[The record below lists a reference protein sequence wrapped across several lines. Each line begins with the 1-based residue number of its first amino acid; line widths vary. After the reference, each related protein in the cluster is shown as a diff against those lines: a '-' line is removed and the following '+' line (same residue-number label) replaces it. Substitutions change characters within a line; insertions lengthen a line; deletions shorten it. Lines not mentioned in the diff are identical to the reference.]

1 MNKKLLVSLVC
12 PFHNEEMGIDAFYE
26 ALTDEISQLDAFNF
40 EVLCVDDGSNDST
53 LEQLI
58 ALTQKDP
65 RFQVF
70 ELSRNFGKEAAL
82 TAGLDRAQGELIIP
96 LDSDLQDPPSL
107 IGRLIR
113 AWEESGADVV
123 LAKRV
128 DRQSDSLSK
137 RLSAAA
143 FYDTY
148 NYLAHIKIPTNV
160 GDCRLM
166 TRIVVDALKL
176 LPEKQRFMKGLFAWV
191 GFKTV
196 TIDYVRQSRTTGTTK
211 FSGWKLWNFALEG
224 ITSFSSLP
232 LRIWTYLGVL
242 GALITVL
249 YGSFILIRTLIY
261 GVDLPGYPSLFVAVL
276 FLGSVQL
283 IGIGV
288 LGEYIGRTYMEA
300 KRRPTYLIR
309 KTYQQQST
317 SERQQHQK

>member
-1 MNKKLLVSLVC
+1 MNSKLLVSLVC
-12 PFHNEEMGIDAFYE
+12 PFYNEEMGIEAFYE
-26 ALTDEISQLDAFNF
+26 AVTQEITQLDGF
-40 EVLCVDDGSNDST
+40 EFEIICVDDGSKDST
-53 LEQLI
+53 LKQLVELSENDARI
-58 ALTQKDP
+58 K
-65 RFQVF
+65 VI

-82 TAGLDRAQGELIIP
+82 TAGLDQASGDLIIP
-96 LDSDLQDPPSL
+96 LDSDLQDPPAL
-107 IGRLIR
+107 IGQLIH
-113 AWEESGADVV
+113 AWEANDVDVV

-148 NYLAHIKIPTNV
+148 NFLAHIKIPTNV

-191 GFKTV
+191 GFKTI
-196 TIDYVRQSRTTGTTK
+196 TIEYVRQARSSGNTK

-232 LRIWTYLGVL
+232 LRVWTYLGVT
-242 GALITVL
+242 GAFITVL
-249 YGSFILIRTLIY
+249 YGLFILIRTLIF

-300 KRRPTYLIR
+300 KCRPTYLIR
-309 KTYQQQST
+309 KTYRRESF
-317 SERQQHQK
+317 RVVP

>member
-1 MNKKLLVSLVC
+1 
-12 PFHNEEMGIDAFYE
+12 
-26 ALTDEISQLDAFNF
+26 
-40 EVLCVDDGSNDST
+40 
-53 LEQLI
+53 
-58 ALTQKDP
+58 
-65 RFQVF
+65 
-70 ELSRNFGKEAAL
+70 
-82 TAGLDRAQGELIIP
+82 LIIP

-148 NYLAHIKIPTNV
+148 NYLAHVKIPTNV

-196 TIDYVRQSRTTGTTK
+196 TIDYVRQSRTTGTLN
-211 FSGWKLWNFALEG
+211 FQAGNSG
-224 ITSFSSLP
+224 ISP
-232 LRIWTYLGVL
+232 
-242 GALITVL
+242 
-249 YGSFILIRTLIY
+249 
-261 GVDLPGYPSLFVAVL
+261 
-276 FLGSVQL
+276 
-283 IGIGV
+283 
-288 LGEYIGRTYMEA
+288 
-300 KRRPTYLIR
+300 
-309 KTYQQQST
+309 
-317 SERQQHQK
+317 

>member
-1 MNKKLLVSLVC
+1 MNSKLLVSLVC
-12 PFHNEEMGIDAFYE
+12 PFYNEEMGIEAFYE
-26 ALTDEISQLDAFNF
+26 AVTQEITQLDGF
-40 EVLCVDDGSNDST
+40 EFEIICVDDGSKDST
-53 LEQLI
+53 LKQLVKLSENDARI
-58 ALTQKDP
+58 K
-65 RFQVF
+65 VI

-82 TAGLDRAQGELIIP
+82 TAGLDQASGDLIIP
-96 LDSDLQDPPSL
+96 LDSDLQDPPAL
-107 IGRLIR
+107 IGQLIHT
-113 AWEESGADVV
+113 WEANDVDVV

-148 NYLAHIKIPTNV
+148 NFLAHIKIPANV

-191 GFKTV
+191 GFKTI
-196 TIDYVRQSRTTGTTK
+196 TIEYVRQARSSGNTK

-232 LRIWTYLGVL
+232 LRVWTYLGVT
-242 GALITVL
+242 GAFITVL
-249 YGSFILIRTLIY
+249 YGLFILIRTLIF

-300 KRRPTYLIR
+300 KCRPTYLIR
-309 KTYQQQST
+309 KTYRRESF
-317 SERQQHQK
+317 RVVP

>member
-1 MNKKLLVSLVC
+1 MNSKLLVSLVC
-12 PFHNEEMGIDAFYE
+12 PFYNEEMGIEAFYE
-26 ALTDEISQLDAFNF
+26 AVTQEITQLDGF
-40 EVLCVDDGSNDST
+40 EFEIICVDDGSKDST
-53 LEQLI
+53 LKQLVKLSENDARI
-58 ALTQKDP
+58 K
-65 RFQVF
+65 VI

-82 TAGLDRAQGELIIP
+82 TAGLDQASGDLIIP
-96 LDSDLQDPPSL
+96 LDSDLQDPPAL
-107 IGRLIR
+107 IGQLIHT
-113 AWEESGADVV
+113 WEANDVDVV

-148 NYLAHIKIPTNV
+148 NFLAHIKIPTNV

-191 GFKTV
+191 GFKTI
-196 TIDYVRQSRTTGTTK
+196 TIEYVRQARSSGNTK

-232 LRIWTYLGVL
+232 LRVWTYLGVT
-242 GALITVL
+242 GAFITVL
-249 YGSFILIRTLIY
+249 YGLFILIRTLIF

-300 KRRPTYLIR
+300 KCRPTYLIR
-309 KTYQQQST
+309 KTYRRESF
-317 SERQQHQK
+317 RVVP

>member
-1 MNKKLLVSLVC
+1 MDSKLLVSLVC
-12 PFHNEEMGIDAFYE
+12 PFHNEETGVDAFYE
-26 ALTDEISQLDAFNF
+26 AITQEFSQLDAFNF
-40 EVLCVDDGSNDST
+40 EVVCVDDGSKDRT
-53 LEQLI
+53 LELLI
-58 ALTQKDP
+58 ALSQKDS
-65 RFQVF
+65 RFQVL

-82 TAGLDRAQGELIIP
+82 TAGLDHAQGDLIIP

-148 NYLAHIKIPTNV
+148 NYLAHVKIPTNV

-232 LRIWTYLGVL
+232 LRVWTYMGMT
-242 GALITVL
+242 GALITVIYAL
-249 YGSFILIRTLIY
+249 FIVVRTLIY
-261 GVDLPGYPSLFVAVL
+261 GVDLPGYASLFVAVL
-276 FLGSVQL
+276 FLGSIQL

-288 LGEYIGRTYMEA
+288 LGEYIGRTYMES

-309 KTYQQQST
+309 KTY
-317 SERQQHQK
+317 RQGNNPEPEQRP